1 MAAAAAIFFASALL
15 LGWRYSLANA
25 GPSAAQGDPPARKV
39 STPVHSN
46 RVHRTTDEAHRKPR
60 NPQATAET
68 EATHVKTPQPEK
80 LAVVAELTAW
90 PVDKGG
96 IKGAMTE
103 MSPEFHRCYQENLDD
118 VPGLQGRME
127 VSFVVEEMD
136 GIGQVVEVDIDHSA
150 VDDGPLEDC
159 VMDAMEQLQFDAPAE
174 ALTVRWPFMFRAE
187 RQSQD

>member
-1 MAAAAAIFFASALL
+1 M
-15 LGWRYSLANA
+15 
-25 GPSAAQGDPPARKV
+25 
-39 STPVHSN
+39 
-46 RVHRTTDEAHRKPR
+46 
-60 NPQATAET
+60 
-68 EATHVKTPQPEK
+68 KTPQPEK